1 MLVKTMLALTLLAAV
16 VLPAAAQDVVQL
28 KNGDRLAG
36 KVTDGL
42 LAVRL
47 KTAAGEVA
55 LPWSSID
62 RIDRAK
68 YVRELYTERAGSLE
82 SDDAQGYY
90 ILALWCRR
98 QGLGEEM
105 QQALRKVLE
114 VDPEHQAARSA
125 LGQEK
130 VGDKWVAG
138 DQILK
143 AKGFVKKGSRWIL
156 KEEAAF
162 EEMVQ
167 ARNRQ
172 LSTEEL
178 KASDLIV
185 KAADENERARKYA
198 VAALSSMSFEELRVP
213 LYRALGDKRE
223 GVRAAAVTELG
234 KLGEIEAARPMIR
247 TAVLDTST
255 MVRGEA
261 VLALRGLGE
270 PGILVP
276 FVRALA
282 SVNPQ
287 IRMNAAEAIGG
298 LGDIRGVEYLIRTLG
313 QNWGPTQRNNLSVMN
328 QVSYIRDFDVEIAQ
342 AAQIGDPI
350 VGVLREG
357 VILDIQVIGAS
368 RKMTVVERRFVRQ
381 ALVKLTSEDLG
392 DGAVAWSKWWKENED
407 RLLAEAK

>member
-1 MLVKTMLALTLLAAV
+1 M
-16 VLPAAAQDVVQL
+16 
-28 KNGDRLAG
+28 
-36 KVTDGL
+36 
-42 LAVRL
+42 
-47 KTAAGEVA
+47 
-55 LPWSSID
+55 
-62 RIDRAK
+62 
-68 YVRELYTERAGSLE
+68 
-82 SDDAQGYY
+82 
-90 ILALWCRR
+90 
-98 QGLGEEM
+98 
-105 QQALRKVLE
+105 
-114 VDPEHQAARSA
+114 
-125 LGQEK
+125 
-130 VGDKWVAG
+130 
-138 DQILK
+138 
-143 AKGFVKKGSRWIL
+143 
-156 KEEAAF
+156 
-162 EEMVQ
+162 
-167 ARNRQ
+167 
-172 LSTEEL
+172 
-178 KASDLIV
+178 
-185 KAADENERARKYA
+185 
-198 VAALSSMSFEELRVP
+198 
-213 LYRALGDKRE
+213 
-223 GVRAAAVTELG
+223 
-234 KLGEIEAARPMIR
+234 
-247 TAVLDTST
+247 
-255 MVRGEA
+255 
-261 VLALRGLGE
+261 LALRGLGE